1 MIALNLTAN
10 GMEQNLIKEFL
21 QNNVNE
27 FLADKI
33 NNGVKITKDNK
44 TLINKK
50 TLDGFM
56 NYAASEAQK
65 LAQKGAKFA
74 CLHHDTVFGW
84 AMHYFEE
91 NDIEGTLYNEDG
103 TEFNPVIKKTSRPT
117 ITHTSTPYV
126 PPVKKPEPQMSF
138 FDMLSTKTEEPIK
151 EETLA
156 IDNDEP
162 TEEDI
167 KDAFCELEK
176 EQTVKEI
183 KAKAPTSPMYVKY
196 LNIQKQYPNS
206 VIAYRLGDFFE
217 IFGDNAV
224 KLSNQLDLTLTGR
237 DCGLTERIPMI
248 GFPYHT
254 SDAYFKKIIQNN
266 SLIVIDG
273 DNKYEYK
280 ITVDIPPNIDRETGE
295 IIASETTA
303 NNEIIKKLQAIFGDT
318 MEIKL

>member
-33 NNGVKITKDNK
+33 NNGVKIEKGGK

-56 NYAASEAQK
+56 NYAANEAQK
-65 LAQKGAKFA
+65 LANKGARFA

-91 NDIEGTLYNEDG
+91 NDIEGTLYNGDG
-103 TEFNPVIKKTSRPT
+103 TEFKPVIKKTTATYTP
-117 ITHTSTPYV
+117 TPYV
-126 PPVKKPEPQMSF
+126 PPVKKPEPQLSF
-138 FDMLSTKTEEPIK
+138 LDMLSPNKEPKQEQISVV
-151 EETLA
+151 ET
-156 IDNDEP
+156 NDEP

-167 KDAFCELEK
+167 KDAFAELEK

-183 KAKAPTSPMYVKY
+183 KDEVPTSPMYVKY
-196 LNIQKQYPNS
+196 LNIQKQYPNA
-206 VIAYRLGDFFE
+206 VIAYRLGDFYE
-217 IFGDNAV
+217 VFGDSAV

-237 DCGLTERIPMI
+237 DCGLSERIPMI
-248 GFPYHT
+248 GFPYHA
-254 SDAYFKKIIQNN
+254 SDIYFKKIVQNN

-280 ITVDIPPNIDRETGE
+280 ITADIPPNIDRETGE
-295 IIASETTA
+295 IIASEQRSTTKQLKNYTPFLA
-303 NNEIIKKLQAIFGDT
+303 TQWR
-318 MEIKL
+318 